1 MFEGRWYSRDGRPA
15 MKSATSLKGGIT
27 AECKSW
33 LRVPCCDQGCDGGM
47 GATGERCRGMEP
59 AGMSVV
65 NDNGFVVEMGGV
77 ACRRYGGSRDD
88 GSEAA
93 GASMRAAEK
102 GDGVGGLMALAV
114 GMTCKTRRGFG

>member
-1 MFEGRWYSRDGRPA
+1 MFEGRWYSRDGRTA

-65 NDNGFVVEMGGV
+65 NDKGSWWRWVGLRV
-77 ACRRYGGSRDD
+77 AGT
-88 GSEAA
+88 A
-93 GASMRAAEK
+93 GAEK
-102 GDGVGGLMALAV
+102 MGLKRLARPCAQQRKV
-114 GMTCKTRRGFG
+114 ME